1 MQSLVRVQRRTAAAG
16 AADAGLGEPGG
27 GLEKSR
33 VDGAEQGAAAADGQH
48 ILPQPRV
55 ADAEIGALVLLA
67 LIVHQADHGEAYPVV
82 LRVGLHV
89 HAERAGVGQEGL
101 ERLVQLLVDWNEAA
115 EVLDTDLQ
123 AAPVAEKAQVV
134 AQRFVGIAHRFP
146 SPHT

>member
-1 MQSLVRVQRRTAAAG
+1 MPPLR
-16 AADAGLGEPGG
+16 LG
-27 GLEKSR
+27 
-33 VDGAEQGAAAADGQH
+33 
-48 ILPQPRV
+48 PQPRV

-67 LIVHQADHGEAYPVV
+67 FIVHQADHGEAYPVV

-123 AAPVAEKAQVV
+123 APSVTEKAQVV
-134 AQRFVGIAHRFP
+134 AQRFVGIAH
-146 SPHT
+146 